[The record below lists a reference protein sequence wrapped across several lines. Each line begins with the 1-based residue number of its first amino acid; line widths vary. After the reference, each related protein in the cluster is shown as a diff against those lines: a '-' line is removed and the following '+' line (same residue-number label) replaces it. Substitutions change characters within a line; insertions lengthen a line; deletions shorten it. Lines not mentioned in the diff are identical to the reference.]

1 MVSGREPNS
10 VDARPEPRE
19 DFKTAAPYADR
30 PPLARVPAAAAL
42 IVFVPVF
49 VLAMT
54 ARFIILRLDAQ
65 AYRASPLASFIIS
78 AVCSWA
84 VIALVYL
91 WLRREGGTWA
101 DLGVKRPRAIDVVLG
116 VCAAAVNILLV
127 YPLSVL
133 LVRWLGLGEIREA
146 ITYPAT
152 LRNVLG
158 VVVFIALL
166 IPLAEEILFRGFLLG
181 VLRSKIG
188 SLWPVGL
195 IGCLAFAVVHLP
207 RWGLSGALFIF
218 LWAVAP
224 VCLFLARR
232 SIAPSFTMHIINNLF
247 AYVILPA
254 LLH

>member
-1 MVSGREPNS
+1 MINNTPIKNRA
-10 VDARPEPRE
+10 VDAP
-19 DFKTAAPYADR
+19 DLGR
-30 PPLARVPAAAAL
+30 PPLARVPVAAVL

-65 AYRASPLASFIIS
+65 AYHAAPLAPFIIS
-78 AVCSWA
+78 GICSWT
-84 VIALVYL
+84 VIALLYF

-101 DLGVKRPRAIDVVLG
+101 DLGVKRARARDVVLG
-116 VCAAAVNILLV
+116 VCAAAINILIV

-133 LVRWLGLGEIREA
+133 IVRSLGLGEIREA

-152 LRNVLG
+152 LWNVVG
-158 VVVFIALL
+158 AVFFIVLL

-181 VLRSKIG
+181 VLRSKI
-188 SLWPVGL
+188 SNLCLVGL
-195 IGCLAFAVVHLP
+195 AGCLAFAVVHLP
-207 RWGLSGALFIF
+207 RWGVSGALFIL

-232 SIAPSFTMHIINNLF
+232 SIAPSFTMHVINNFF
-247 AYVILPA
+247 AYIILPT
-254 LLH
+254 LIL

>member
-1 MVSGREPNS
+1 MKKV
-10 VDARPEPRE
+10 AL
-19 DFKTAAPYADR
+19 TLDR
-30 PPLARVPAAAAL
+30 HPLARVPVAASL

-49 VLAMT
+49 VLAMS

-65 AYRASPLASFIIS
+65 AYHASPLAPFIIS
-78 AVCSWA
+78 AICSWT

-91 WLRREGGTWA
+91 WLRRKGGTWA
-101 DLGVKRPRAIDVVLG
+101 DLGVKRARAIDIVLG
-116 VCAAAVNILLV
+116 VCAAAINILVV

-133 LVRWLGLGEIREA
+133 LVRSLGLGEIREA

-152 LRNVLG
+152 LWNLLAA
-158 VVVFIALL
+158 VFFIVLL

-181 VLRSKIG
+181 VLRLKIG
-188 SLWPVGL
+188 SLWLVGL
-195 IGCLAFAVVHLP
+195 LGCLAFAVVHLP
-207 RWGLSGALFIF
+207 RWGVSGALFIL

-232 SIAPSFTMHIINNLF
+232 SIAPSFTMHIINNFF
-247 AYVILPA
+247 AYIILPA